1 LTTTLRLLA
10 AVVCLLALCTCGGK
24 DSDTQAAAT
33 TTTQERYS
41 ISGTFALN
49 GTQGE
54 EYETESNGDLCYG
67 TGGYDDI
74 QEGAAVTV
82 TSETSTV
89 IGTGGLEQSNYT
101 GAGCEFLFTV
111 PNLPRAKFYRIE
123 ISHRGQVNFSY
134 DDLEKQNWYVRLDI
148 G

>member
-1 LTTTLRLLA
+1 MRIRLLA
-10 AVVCLLALCTCGGK
+10 AVVCLLVLGACGGN
-24 DSDTQAAAT
+24 DRDTKAAAT

-41 ISGTFALN
+41 ISGTFSLN
-49 GTQGE
+49 GIQGE
-54 EYETESNGDLCYG
+54 EFETESNGDLCYG

-82 TSETSTV
+82 TNETSTV
-89 IGTGGLEQSNYT
+89 IGTGALEQSRYT
-101 GAGCEFLFTV
+101 GAGCEFLFDV

-123 ISHRGQVNFSY
+123 ISHRGQVNFSH
-134 DDLEKQNWYVRLDI
+134 DDLEKENWYVKLDI

>member
-1 LTTTLRLLA
+1 MRIRLLA
-10 AVVCLLALCTCGGK
+10 AVVCVLSLGACGGG
-24 DSDTQAAAT
+24 DGGSEAAAT

-41 ISGTFALN
+41 ISGTFSLN
-49 GTQGE
+49 GLQGDDF
-54 EYETESNGDLCYG
+54 ETESDGDLCYG
-67 TGGYDDI
+67 AGGYDDI
-74 QEGAAVTV
+74 QDGAAVTI
-82 TSETSTV
+82 TNETSTV
-89 IGTGGLEQSNYT
+89 IGTGALEQSRYT

-134 DDLEKQNWYVRLDI
+134 DDLEKDSWYVRLDI